1 MENRQDL
8 KERFTLETDFILYK
22 KSRFQRK
29 QLDVAGRI
37 SLQLGFRPLSRYPH
51 YLQVINSV
59 TNRALEESLAS
70 AGIMKLWQANNQCTE
85 FSHER
90 IYDDDRIE
98 LGVLNK
104 WTNCLHKADINNW
117 IILIQGHKW
126 GSSTAFDTPRS
137 IWNFLKILISMAL
150 RISEKKYPC

>member
-8 KERFTLETDFILYK
+8 KERFTLEIDFILYK
-22 KSRFQRK
+22 KCRFQRK

-37 SLQLGFRPLSRYPH
+37 SLQLGFFPLSRYLQ
-51 YLQVINSV
+51 YLLVINSV
-59 TNRALEESLAS
+59 TNRALEESRAS
-70 AGIMKLWQANNQCTE
+70 AAVMTLWQAYNQCTE

-104 WTNCLHKADINNW
+104 WTNFLHKANINYW
-117 IILIQGHKW
+117 FLP
-126 GSSTAFDTPRS
+126 PR
-137 IWNFLKILISMAL
+137 I
-150 RISEKKYPC
+150 

>member
-22 KSRFQRK
+22 KCRFQRK

-37 SLQLGFRPLSRYPH
+37 SLQLGFFPLSRYLQ
-51 YLQVINSV
+51 YLLVLNSV
-59 TNRALEESLAS
+59 TNRALEESRAS
-70 AGIMKLWQANNQCTE
+70 AGIMKLWQANNQCIE

-104 WTNCLHKADINNW
+104 WTNCLDKADINYW
-117 IILIQGHKW
+117 IIFNQGHEW
-126 GSSTAFDTPRS
+126 DSFTTFYAPQTIS
-137 IWNFLKILISMAL
+137 NCLKILDISAV
-150 RISEKKYPC
+150 EN